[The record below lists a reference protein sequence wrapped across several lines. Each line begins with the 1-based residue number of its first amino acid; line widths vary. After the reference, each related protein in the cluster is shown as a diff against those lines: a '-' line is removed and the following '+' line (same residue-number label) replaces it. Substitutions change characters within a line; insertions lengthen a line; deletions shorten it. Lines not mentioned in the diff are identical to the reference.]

1 MKFTWNNEI
10 MGRKREEQKYEVRS
24 KGVHRKREMADS
36 LETHAERNKGSEN
49 LEKKI

>member
-1 MKFTWNNEI
+1 

-36 LETHAERNKGSEN
+36 LETLRKWRHMQKGTKEV
-49 LEKKI
+49 KI